1 MSVVQVQEL
10 SRSVLILERRNRI
23 FLHIMFKKTF
33 YLSAI
38 FTAIGNVANAA
49 PAAVAS
55 SNPLRGGSA
64 LIGYS
69 SSNTISNE
77 NTETISYQLAPSQT
91 DDADIGAILDFSTI
105 DNPQPIRGSLGGTD
119 PGPRPYLSF
128 LEIFCIFS

>member
-1 MSVVQVQEL
+1 
-10 SRSVLILERRNRI
+10 
-23 FLHIMFKKTF
+23 MFKETF

-38 FTAIGNVANAA
+38 LAAITNAA
-49 PAAVAS
+49 PAAVAP
-55 SNPLRGGSA
+55 SNPLRGGEG

-69 SSNTISNE
+69 PSNTISNE

-91 DDADIGAILDFSTI
+91 QDADIGAYLDFSTI

-128 LEIFCIFS
+128 LDIFCTFS